1 MNYLKFIQK
10 NIPKKLEINNVVY
23 TLLLLIVIISFLKKD
38 YKFLSMFVIIQCL
51 IFLLFS
57 NKDKNIWMLTI
68 NILALLC
75 LFFLF
80 IKSKTN
86 IDEAFK
92 GLKKRGK
99 MKEFSKIEKR
109 LNKRLNPANAAAMRK
124 AAKAANASAMRKA
137 AKAANASAM
146 RQAANPANASAIRQA
161 AKAANASAMQQAAKR
176 AAETAERAAKTESKI
191 NTELQKRINMQ
202 KELQQKNAN
211 LLQKKTLH
219 DNKVNTISKQIN
231 KLNDEKIANMKA
243 SDEYEKSIKDIKG
256 KLL

>member
-10 NIPKKLEINNVVY
+10 NVPKKLAINNVVY

-86 IDEAFK
+86 KYEAF
-92 GLKKRGK
+92 LKKSGK
-99 MKEFSKIEKR
+99 MKGFRKIGKG
-109 LNKRLNPANAAAMRK
+109 LNP
-124 AAKAANASAMRKA
+124 ANASAMRKA

-146 RQAANPANASAIRQA
+146 Q
-161 AKAANASAMQQAAKR
+161 KAAKR
-176 AAETAERAAKTESKI
+176 AEKTARKAAKIANRESKI
-191 NTELQKRINMQ
+191 NTELQKKINMQ
-202 KELQQKNAN
+202 KELQDKNAN

-219 DNKVNTISKQIN
+219 DNRVNTISKQIN
-231 KLNDEKIANMKA
+231 KLNNDKIANMKA
-243 SDEYEKSIKDIKG
+243 SDNYEKSIKDIKG

>member
-10 NIPKKLEINNVVY
+10 NIPKKLAINNVVY

-86 IDEAFK
+86 KYEAF
-92 GLKKRGK
+92 LKKGGK
-99 MKEFSKIEKR
+99 IKGMKGFSKIGKGF
-109 LNKRLNPANAAAMRK
+109 KVANASAMRK

-137 AKAANASAM
+137 AK
-146 RQAANPANASAIRQA
+146 RA
-161 AKAANASAMQQAAKR
+161 AKTAKR
-176 AAETAERAAKTESKI
+176 AAKTANTESKI

-219 DNKVNTISKQIN
+219 DNRVNTISKQIN
-231 KLNDEKIANMKA
+231 KLNDDKIANMKA

>member
-1 MNYLKFIQK
+1 MNYLKFVQK
-10 NIPKKLEINNVVY
+10 NIPKKLAINNVVY

-86 IDEAFK
+86 KYEAF
-92 GLKKRGK
+92 LKKGGK
-99 MKEFSKIEKR
+99 MKGFGKIGKG
-109 LNKRLNPANAAAMRK
+109 LNP
-124 AAKAANASAMRKA
+124 ANASAMRKA

-146 RQAANPANASAIRQA
+146 RKAANPANASAMRQA

-176 AAETAERAAKTESKI
+176 AAKTAKRAAKTANTESKI

-219 DNKVNTISKQIN
+219 DNRVNTISKQIN
-231 KLNDEKIANMKA
+231 KLNDDKIANMKA

>member
-10 NIPKKLEINNVVY
+10 NIPKKLAINNVVY

-86 IDEAFK
+86 KYEAFLKKGGKIKGMKGFRKIGK
-92 GLKKRGK
+92 GL
-99 MKEFSKIEKR
+99 
-109 LNKRLNPANAAAMRK
+109 NP
-124 AAKAANASAMRKA
+124 ANASAMRKA

-146 RQAANPANASAIRQA
+146 G
-161 AKAANASAMQQAAKR
+161 QAAKR
-176 AAETAERAAKTESKI
+176 AAKTAKRAAKTANTESKI

-219 DNKVNTISKQIN
+219 DNRVNTISKQIN
-231 KLNDEKIANMKA
+231 KLNDDKIANMKA